1 MIHAIPPGT
10 FRADLGQ
17 LIDRYLA
24 ADRDQAAVPIAGRL
38 LDRMRERDQVRQR
51 DLATRA
57 RAAPRA
63 GAGGCTRLAVL
74 DRRGGRWPLVLAVV
88 DHRAG
93 QWRWLGLSD
102 ACA

>member
-1 MIHAIPPGT
+1 
-10 FRADLGQ
+10 
-17 LIDRYLA
+17 
-24 ADRDQAAVPIAGRL
+24 
-38 LDRMRERDQVRQR
+38 
-51 DLATRA
+51 
-57 RAAPRA
+57 
-63 GAGGCTRLAVL
+63 VL